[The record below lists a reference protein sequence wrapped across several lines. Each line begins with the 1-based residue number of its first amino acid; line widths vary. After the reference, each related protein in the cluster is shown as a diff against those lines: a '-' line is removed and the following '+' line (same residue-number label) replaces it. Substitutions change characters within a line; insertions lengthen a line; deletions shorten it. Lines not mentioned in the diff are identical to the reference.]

1 MTRLSFL
8 FSATNQYPVTGT
20 DATASHHEL
29 PRFMRKAMR
38 NTTITA
44 RPSKSSDDVVSY
56 MEGAEY
62 RVDAYY
68 NQNLEFLDRAYDHD
82 EFGDCDDEY
91 AGLTIHEPLNE
102 IEKFQFLTGY
112 DII

>member
-20 DATASHHEL
+20 DATASHRLL
-29 PRFMRKAMR
+29 PRTLRKAMR

-44 RPSKSSDDVVSY
+44 RPSKSSDDVVSF
-56 MEGAEY
+56 MQGAEY

-68 NQNLEFLDRAYDHD
+68 NQNLEFLDRGYDHD
-82 EFGDCDDEY
+82 EFNDCDDEY
-91 AGLTIHEPLNE
+91 AGLTIYEPLNE
-102 IEKFQFLTGY
+102 VEKFQFLTGY
-112 DII
+112 DVI